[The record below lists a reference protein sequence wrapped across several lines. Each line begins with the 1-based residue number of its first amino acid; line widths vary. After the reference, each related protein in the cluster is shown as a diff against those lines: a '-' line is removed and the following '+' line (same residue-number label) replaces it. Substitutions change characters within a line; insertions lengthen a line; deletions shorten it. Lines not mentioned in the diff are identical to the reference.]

1 MKHYRHCHVVMHCD
15 PPNVECYFG
24 SCNQCPGVD
33 SLTSLLQA
41 VMDENAID
49 TVKFK
54 QWTMTDHASLAT
66 RVLQVD
72 EFIDTF
78 TTLLKKLLVHDFVAK
93 IMLRLCMRKGRA

>member
-1 MKHYRHCHVVMHCD
+1 M
-15 PPNVECYFG
+15 
-24 SCNQCPGVD
+24 D

-41 VMDENAID
+41 VIDENAID
-49 TVKFK
+49 TVEFK
-54 QWTMTDHASLAT
+54 QWTMTDRASLVA

-93 IMLRLCMRKGRA
+93 IRLRLCVRKGRA